1 MIAQQDIPGSHWLRM
16 AGGLAG
22 PPLDDARALGRTT
35 EDIGAGIDFWVP
47 EDLQHR
53 MVGRRPPLDLA
64 HAAVIAPDDRQLQIL
79 ILCPEQDLASTSEL
93 SDRRSEKGR
102 KRSASSS

>member
-1 MIAQQDIPGSHWLRM
+1 M

-22 PPLDDARALGRTT
+22 PPLDDTRALGRAT
-35 EDIGAGIDFWVP
+35 EDIGTGIDWVP

-64 HAAVIAPDDRQLQIL
+64 YAAVITPDDRQLKVL
-79 ILCPEQDLASTSEL
+79 IPRPEQHLACASEL
-93 SDRRSEKGR
+93 LELVEQQPNSTVDALVRVHLD
-102 KRSASSS
+102 